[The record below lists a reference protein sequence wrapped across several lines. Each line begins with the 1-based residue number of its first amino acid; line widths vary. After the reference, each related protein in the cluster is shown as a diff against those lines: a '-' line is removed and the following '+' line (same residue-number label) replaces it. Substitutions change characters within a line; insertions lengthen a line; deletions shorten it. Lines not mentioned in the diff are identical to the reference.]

1 MFGFPIKYDEPLFR
15 PPSEAYSLILQITLG
30 CSWNQC
36 SFCEMY
42 SSKKFSLRKEE
53 GVFLDIDKAAEY
65 SNEIRKIF
73 LADGNAMV
81 LSSGKLMRILDYLNK
96 KFPKL
101 NRVSAYAI
109 AKDLENKTIV
119 ELKALKD
126 AGLKLLYIGI
136 ESGDDELLGLI
147 NKGETFRSTVR
158 NLLKLKEAGIK
169 TSVMILN
176 GLGGKVYSD
185 QHALNSAR
193 IVNETQPDFLSTLVL
208 GFPYGVEHYKKKF
221 KGEFREMNPIE
232 LLKEMH
238 LFISETKLE
247 STIFRSD
254 HASNYLPLKGI
265 LSRDKEKLLQKIEFG
280 INNSNRD
287 ILREEWQRGL

>member
-1 MFGFPIKYDEPLFR
+1 MLNYILKYEEPLFR
-15 PPSEAYSLILQITLG
+15 PPSEAYSLILQLTLG
-30 CSWNQC
+30 CSWNKC
-36 SFCEMY
+36 AFCEMY
-42 SSKKFSLRKEE
+42 SSKKFILRKEKDI
-53 GVFLDIDKAAEY
+53 FNDIDKAAGY
-65 SNEIRKIF
+65 SNDIRKIF

-81 LSSGKLMRILDYLNK
+81 LSSGKLLKNLDYLND

-101 NRVSAYAI
+101 NRVSAYSI
-109 AKDLENKTIV
+109 AKDLENKTIA

-147 NKGETFRSTVR
+147 NKGETFLSTTK

-176 GLGGKVYSD
+176 GLGGKTYSG
-185 QHALNSAR
+185 QHARNSAK

-208 GFPYGVEHYKKKF
+208 SFPYGVEHYKKRF
-221 KGEFREMNPIE
+221 KGDFVEMNPIE
-232 LLKEMH
+232 LLQEMY
-238 LFISETKLE
+238 LFISETNLE
-247 STIFRSD
+247 SSIFRSD
-254 HASNYLPLKGI
+254 HASNYLSLKGI
-265 LSRDKEKLLQKIEFG
+265 LSRDKEKLLQQIDFG
-280 INNSNRD
+280 VNNSNKG

>member
-1 MFGFPIKYDEPLFR
+1 
-15 PPSEAYSLILQITLG
+15 
-30 CSWNQC
+30 
-36 SFCEMY
+36 MY
-42 SSKKFSLRKEE
+42 SSKKFSIKNEE
-53 GVFLDIDKAAEY
+53 DVFKDIDRAADY
-65 SNEIRKIF
+65 SMDIRKIF

-81 LSSGKLMRILDYLNK
+81 LSSGKLLKILNYLNE
-96 KFPKL
+96 KFPRL

-109 AKDLENKTIV
+109 AKDLENKTIA

-136 ESGDDELLGLI
+136 ESGDDKLLGLI
-147 NKGETFRSTVR
+147 NKGETFQSTTK

-176 GLGGKVYSD
+176 GLGGKVYSN
-185 QHALNSAR
+185 QHAHNSAR

-208 GFPYGVEHYKKKF
+208 SFPYGVEHYQQKF
-221 KGEFREMNPIE
+221 KGDFKEMNPIE
-232 LLKEMH
+232 LLEEMH
-238 LFISETKLE
+238 LFISETNLE

-254 HASNYLPLKGI
+254 HASNYLSMKGI
-265 LSRDKEKLLQKIEFG
+265 LSRDKGKLLQQIEFG
-280 INNSNRD
+280 INNSKKG